1 MDDLLEE
8 RESWVSVSINWEG
21 NLERDWNANCSV
33 LGVLYRGRGVI
44 AGIFFS
50 FLFMWLFDGA
60 IGKANWKRFSL
71 VKCWKGL
78 LVRGMIVLL
87 LIILDRQY

>member
-1 MDDLLEE
+1 MNSTRTSIFFFFFFFYRQVDDLLEE

-44 AGIFFS
+44 AGIFFLFCLCGCS
-50 FLFMWLFDGA
+50 MELSVKLIRKDFL
-60 IGKANWKRFSL
+60 
-71 VKCWKGL
+71 
-78 LVRGMIVLL
+78 
-87 LIILDRQY
+87 

>member
-44 AGIFFS
+44 AGIFFLFCLCGCS
-50 FLFMWLFDGA
+50 MELSVKLIRKDFL
-60 IGKANWKRFSL
+60 
-71 VKCWKGL
+71 
-78 LVRGMIVLL
+78 
-87 LIILDRQY
+87 

>member
-33 LGVLYRGRGVI
+33 LEVLYRGRGVI

-60 IGKANWKRFSL
+60 I
-71 VKCWKGL
+71 VK
-78 LVRGMIVLL
+78 
-87 LIILDRQY
+87 LIRKDFL